1 MSFNIYKILVGSYL
15 CVFYLRK
22 CDLLHKKTTVIVF
35 ESNLRLH
42 EGFISDFW
50 EKLLMKISFDKNMT

>member
-1 MSFNIYKILVGSYL
+1 MLFNIYKILVGSYL

-42 EGFISDFW
+42 EGFISDF
-50 EKLLMKISFDKNMT
+50 